1 MEIRPVTARELDEV
15 VDIFAA
21 AFYDSISFF
30 TPLTPKIK
38 VALKDF
44 FQLLLL
50 VFGPGFMVAVE
61 NGQVLGY
68 IVMAPDIRRLWLAA
82 IFSGFTFKLAVKTIA
97 GAYGVSGSTIKK
109 IVHNKL
115 YYMRFEVAT
124 DPGGQLLS
132 IGVIPEHQG
141 KGIGRK
147 LIAAGIDY
155 LALHNVSRIK
165 LEVRPTNTAAAH
177 LYASFGFVPVGQ
189 ARDLQGEWIV
199 MVKELSP
206 C

>member
-82 IFSGFTFKLAVKTIA
+82 VFSGFTF
-97 GAYGVSGSTIKK
+97 
-109 IVHNKL
+109 
-115 YYMRFEVAT
+115 
-124 DPGGQLLS
+124 
-132 IGVIPEHQG
+132 
-141 KGIGRK
+141 
-147 LIAAGIDY
+147 
-155 LALHNVSRIK
+155 
-165 LEVRPTNTAAAH
+165 
-177 LYASFGFVPVGQ
+177 
-189 ARDLQGEWIV
+189 
-199 MVKELSP
+199 
-206 C
+206 